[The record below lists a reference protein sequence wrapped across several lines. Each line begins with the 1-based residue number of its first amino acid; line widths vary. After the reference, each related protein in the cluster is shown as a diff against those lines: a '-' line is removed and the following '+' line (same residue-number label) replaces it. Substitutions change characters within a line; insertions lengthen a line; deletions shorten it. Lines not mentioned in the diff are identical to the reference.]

1 LNNKVIIAIVVGIA
15 IVIGVGFAI
24 GYPDKLDTLGES
36 ENQIEVGTGEGKQF
50 TLELS
55 DSVTSTSN
63 QP

>member
-24 GYPDKLDTLGES
+24 GYSNELDTLGES
-36 ENQIEVGTGEGKQF
+36 ENQIEVATDEGKQF

-55 DSVTSTSN
+55 DSVSTTSN